1 VSNGVRHHLLTP
13 PLIYGENPPN
23 PGATMDQAER
33 NCPMKQK
40 LMEAGILLFDRNGFK
55 STSIQDIVQMMGV
68 TKGTFY
74 YYFNSKEEL
83 LKEIHLQY
91 IEGLIKRQEEILLNP
106 DYDFVRK
113 LYEIVYLLIH
123 NIRGELRS
131 ARIFTREMR
140 HLSESNVKEIKE
152 KRKLFRLNVQ
162 KFIEEACERGEIK
175 KGFRPDIL
183 TMGILGITN
192 WSYYWFNPDGEVSED
207 KVVEIF
213 LELILNG
220 ISQNDS
226 VSNCNITEANA

>member
-1 VSNGVRHHLLTP
+1 MTL
-13 PLIYGENPPN
+13 PLINGENLAN
-23 PGATMDQAER
+23 SHAMMDQAER
-33 NCPMKQK
+33 ICPMKQK

-74 YYFNSKEEL
+74 YYFSSKEEL

-91 IEGLIKRQEEILLNP
+91 IEGLIKRQEEILSNS
-106 DYDFVRK
+106 DHDFVRK

-140 HLSESNVKEIKE
+140 HLSDKNVKEIKE

-162 KFIEEACERGEIK
+162 KFVEEASERGEIK
-175 KGFRPDIL
+175 QGLRPDIL

-192 WSYYWFNPDGEVSED
+192 WSYYWFNPNGEVSED
-207 KVVEIF
+207 RVVEIF
-213 LELILNG
+213 LDLILNG
-220 ISQNDS
+220 ISRNDS
-226 VSNCNITEANA
+226 VSNCANTIANA